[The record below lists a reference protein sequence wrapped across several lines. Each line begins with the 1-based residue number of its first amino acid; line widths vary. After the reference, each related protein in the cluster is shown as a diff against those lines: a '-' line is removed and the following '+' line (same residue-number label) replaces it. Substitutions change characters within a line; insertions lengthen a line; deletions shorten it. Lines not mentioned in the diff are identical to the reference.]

1 MRGGPGTLLT
11 GRMRDQGRIAHAAH
25 GAGAARPAAREPLW
39 RELLGEQLREIR
51 LARGE
56 TLRGV
61 AGKARVSPQYLS
73 EVERGGKEAS
83 SEILAAIGSALDTT
97 LLDLTTGVAER
108 LQDAAAPAR
117 PAASNVVRLAA

>member
-1 MRGGPGTLLT
+1 MRRGLGTLLT
-11 GRMRDQGRIAHAAH
+11 GRMRHEGRIAHASY
-25 GAGAARPAAREPLW
+25 GAGTVQRTTREPLW

-61 AGKARVSPQYLS
+61 AGEARVSPQYLS
-73 EVERGGKEAS
+73 EVKRGGKEAS
-83 SEILAAIGSALDTT
+83 SEILAAIGTALDTT

-108 LQDAAAPAR
+108 LQGAAAPAR
-117 PAASNVVRLAA
+117 PAVSNVVRLAA

>member
-1 MRGGPGTLLT
+1 MHPRPGYLLT
-11 GRMRDQGRIAHAAH
+11 GRMRHERRIAQAD
-25 GAGAARPAAREPLW
+25 REPLRRKVREPLW

-73 EVERGGKEAS
+73 ELERGGKEAS
-83 SEILAAIGSALDTT
+83 SEILAAIGAALDTT
-97 LLDLTTGVAER
+97 LLDLTTGVASR
-108 LQDAAAPAR
+108 LTETAAPAR
-117 PAASNVVRLAA
+117 ATASNVIRLAA